1 MIAGQS
7 ALEGADDCHGSHAD
21 EDRAADEGLCKGAVR
36 GTADESGL
44 KIVSG
49 PGQLAVDV
57 DEFSKQRSDHH
68 GVSYRFTISF
78 PVSDCLPSVLF
89 ISIAESPG
97 EGNWKRNCFAFYNH
111 I

>member
-7 ALEGADDCHGSHAD
+7 ALEGADDRHGSYTD
-21 EDRAADEGLCKGAVR
+21 EDRTADEALRKGAVR
-36 GTADESGL
+36 GTADKPGL

-68 GVSYRFTISF
+68 GENGN
-78 PVSDCLPSVLF
+78 DDLLPL
-89 ISIAESPG
+89 
-97 EGNWKRNCFAFYNH
+97 
-111 I
+111 